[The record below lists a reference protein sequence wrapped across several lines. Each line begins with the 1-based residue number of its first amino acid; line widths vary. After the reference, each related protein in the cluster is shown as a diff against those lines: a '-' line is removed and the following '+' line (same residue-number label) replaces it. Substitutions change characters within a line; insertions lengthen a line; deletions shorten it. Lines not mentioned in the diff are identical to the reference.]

1 MGERRGGEER
11 IRVSL
16 VVSLSLSLSLSHIG
30 RRRSRG
36 EVTTVFEARKP
47 NRDKGVGLDM
57 DRCILHGRSPVYS
70 SLTNRQPR
78 VPAWPG
84 THGPWA
90 CCTLVWNLVW
100 IGLEDDEGR
109 SGGRAMLGCGCWH
122 GGIDYSEEGREII
135 FAINK
140 TEVLVE
146 YTLHASFY
154 HLLSFGGGGVSR

>member
-1 MGERRGGEER
+1 M
-11 IRVSL
+11 
-16 VVSLSLSLSLSHIG
+16 
-30 RRRSRG
+30 
-36 EVTTVFEARKP
+36 
-47 NRDKGVGLDM
+47 
-57 DRCILHGRSPVYS
+57 YS